1 MKLCRGRT
9 NHKEISSRFT
19 ESRIAQTALG
29 PIEYYV
35 MGKGPA
41 VLVSHGCPGG
51 YDQGLIAARLARDQ
65 HFQFIALSRPGY
77 LRTPLCVGA
86 SPAEQADAYAA
97 LLDALHIP
105 AAAVIGISAG
115 GPSALQ
121 FALRHPGRCWALV
134 ALSAV
139 SRRLSQAEIMK
150 CKSLLTRLTF
160 TATLLWELIRYR
172 VTELANR
179 CRALWGFMASR
190 DSDNED
196 RLPIRGNLDIVL
208 GLLGSF
214 RTMSLRKAGL
224 ENDVEQL
231 TRMPVYP
238 LEEITTPT
246 LVLHGKADE
255 LVPFSHAEAMVNRV
269 PQARIL
275 EVQGGGHLSCATHH
289 QQVIPAIFEFLK
301 QTDQKL
307 IAASSLPGSR
317 VNASRFSA
325 LLHTVSDPRSELI
338 QPDQIAE

>member
-1 MKLCRGRT
+1 MVGPIIL
-9 NHKEISSRFT
+9 EDQISSRFT

-65 HFQFIALSRPGY
+65 HFQFIALSRPSY

-190 DSDNED
+190 DSDNEH
-196 RLPIRGNLDIVL
+196 RLSIRGNLDIVL

-238 LEEITTPT
+238 
-246 LVLHGKADE
+246 DE

-275 EVQGGGHLSCATHH
+275 KVQDGGHLFCATHH

-301 QTDQKL
+301 QSAQKL
-307 IAASSLPGSR
+307 IPASSLPGSR
-317 VNASRFSA
+317 LSASRFSA
-325 LLHTVSDPRSELI
+325 LLQTGSDRRSELI
-338 QPDQIAE
+338 QRAQIAE